1 MSTLATNA
9 ITDAAGGN
17 TATING
23 YTPTVSNMAGRNRI
37 INGDMRIDQ
46 RNAGAAVTAVNTGY
60 TYSVDRF
67 AVYGSVSSK
76 FTAQQNA
83 GSVTPPAGF
92 TNYLG
97 ITSSSAY
104 SVPSGELYIL
114 RHGIEGLNIADLGWG
129 TVNAKPVTLSFWVR
143 SSLTGTFGGSLRNN
157 AADRSYPFNYT
168 ISSANTWEQK
178 SVTIAG
184 ETTGTWLTNNGLG
197 IFLFFGL
204 GVGSDFSGTAGAWAS
219 ADYRSATGAVS
230 VVGTSGATFYITGVQ
245 LEEGSVATPFERRQY
260 GQELALC
267 QRYAPVY
274 TGLGIRIVAQAYSSN
289 SSVPTF
295 YFPVATRVPP
305 TGITV
310 SSVSHFSGWNA
321 GTSSTGAPTAIALN
335 SASSFTGTLDVSG
348 FANNNLVAGNMSA
361 LVFYAVAAQI
371 IFTGCEL

>member
-9 ITDAAGGN
+9 ITDASGGN
-17 TATING
+17 TATINS
-23 YTPTVSNMAGRNRI
+23 YTPTESNMAGRNRI

-83 GSVTPPAGF
+83 GSVTPPAGY

-143 SSLTGTFGGSLRNN
+143 SSLTGTFGGSLRNS

-204 GVGSDFSGTAGAWAS
+204 GAGSTWSGTAGAWAS
-219 ADYRSATGAVS
+219 ADYRSATGATS
-230 VVGTSGATFYITGVQ
+230 VVGTNGATFYITGVQ

-267 QRYAPVY
+267 QRYFYKVGDY
-274 TGLGIRIVAQAYSSN
+274 IGGNQTLGIGWTYNSAEIDMTVTLPVTMRSSPSLVQTTGTNYYYMAGAPNKLFN
-289 SSVPTF
+289 SWSNLQ
-295 YFPVATRVPP
+295 Y
-305 TGITV
+305 
-310 SSVSHFSGWNA
+310 FSGNGVNLYAGGLSGLTGGQAAQVITNA
-321 GTSSTGAPTAIALN
+321 AGASVGLN
-335 SASSFTGTLDVSG
+335 S
-348 FANNNLVAGNMSA
+348 
-361 LVFYAVAAQI
+361 
-371 IFTGCEL
+371 EL